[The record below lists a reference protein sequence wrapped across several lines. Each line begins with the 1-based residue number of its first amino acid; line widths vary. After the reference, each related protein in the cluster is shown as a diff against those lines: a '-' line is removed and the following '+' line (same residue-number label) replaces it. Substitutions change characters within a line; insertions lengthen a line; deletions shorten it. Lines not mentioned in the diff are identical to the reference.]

1 MENGDKKSDGKK
13 ESEGRGVGG
22 WWKPVGWGG
31 GGKKKRKKNQ
41 RRKKIHARTQFRVSR
56 ISAGNV
62 WPWLR
67 RSRWRNRY
75 PAVACYLHTWRAGV
89 VDEAAEAAEEGR
101 L

>member
-1 MENGDKKSDGKK
+1 MENGEKKSDGKK
-13 ESEGRGVGG
+13 ESEGEKRGGRVVGTG
-22 WWKPVGWGG
+22 RGE
-31 GGKKKRKKNQ
+31 GGKKEEEKSE
-41 RRKKIHARTQFRVSR
+41 KKIHARTQFRVSR